1 MTSVHAALAT
11 AIIRKGGVAR
21 APLAGGVDF
30 LIFRATRACHAAR
43 AA

>member
-11 AIIRKGGVAR
+11 AIIRTGEVAR

-30 LIFRATRACHAAR
+30 LIFRATRACPAAR

>member
-11 AIIRKGGVAR
+11 IATHPGGVVR

-30 LIFRATRACHAAR
+30 LIFRATRACFAAR

>member
-11 AIIRKGGVAR
+11 ATTRTGGVVR
-21 APLAGGVDF
+21 APRAGGVDF
-30 LIFRATRACHAAR
+30 LIFRATRACPAAR

>member
-11 AIIRKGGVAR
+11 AAIRTGGVAR

-30 LIFRATRACHAAR
+30 LIFRATRACPAAR

>member
-1 MTSVHAALAT
+1 MTSVHAALAIASSRT
-11 AIIRKGGVAR
+11 GGVVR

-30 LIFRATRACHAAR
+30 LIFRATRACPAAR

>member
-11 AIIRKGGVAR
+11 AATRTGGVAR
-21 APLAGGVDF
+21 VPLAGGVDF
-30 LIFRATRACHAAR
+30 LIFRATRVCSAAR